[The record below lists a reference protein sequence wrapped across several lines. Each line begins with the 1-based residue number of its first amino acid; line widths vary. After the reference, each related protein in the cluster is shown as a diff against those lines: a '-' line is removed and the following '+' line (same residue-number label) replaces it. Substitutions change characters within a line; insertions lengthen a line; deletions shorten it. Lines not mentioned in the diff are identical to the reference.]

1 MKDGDSNEGGR
12 VGDGRREATGERALT
27 TMPGEESQGSVQ
39 TPIARKKNEANDIE
53 RCGWQKLY
61 GDSNPRN
68 SGLLEILCVTPTLR
82 ALARE

>member
-39 TPIARKKNEANDIE
+39 TSIARKKKRGE
-53 RCGWQKLY
+53 RYRKVWVAKVIWGF
-61 GDSNPRN
+61 
-68 SGLLEILCVTPTLR
+68 
-82 ALARE
+82 